1 MRPRIQLAL
10 DTTDL
15 AVALDAAVELREYV
29 NIIEAGTHLLLAE
42 GLRVVALLRALF
54 PEKIILAD
62 TKIIDSGDVLAA
74 AACAAGADIITVVG
88 AASTSTIEKTAAAA
102 RAAGKQVLLD
112 HLADK
117 WDTPEILKKS
127 MLEVDYVGLHLPKDL
142 QSSSSMDASD
152 LSSVLALFT
161 KPVFL
166 AGGIEPALVSTMV
179 GLPVAGFI
187 VGKYLLHGPQRVE
200 KASAL
205 KNIVDQWEK

>member
-15 AVALDAAVELREYV
+15 AVALDAAVELREYID
-29 NIIEAGTHLLLAE
+29 IIEAGTHLLLAE
-42 GLRVVALLRALF
+42 GLRCVTLLRALF

-88 AASTSTIEKTAAAA
+88 AASVSTIEKTAAAT

-127 MLEVDYVGLHLPKDL
+127 MLDVDYVGLHLPKDL
-142 QSSSSMDASD
+142 QDSSSMDASV
-152 LSSVLALFT
+152 LSSALTLFT

-179 GLPVAGFI
+179 GLPVAGFV
-187 VGKYLLHGPQRVE
+187 VGKYLLQGPQRVE
-200 KASAL
+200 KARAL